1 VLYFSLV
8 APAIC
13 YLFFLH
19 DVLYVFLAKND
30 DDDDDILN
38 QAGLLT
44 TGGCHGASVCLN
56 AGIAADAGV

>member
-19 DVLYVFLAKND
+19 AVLYVFLTNKWWW
-30 DDDDDILN
+30 
-38 QAGLLT
+38 
-44 TGGCHGASVCLN
+44 
-56 AGIAADAGV
+56 